1 MRGEWGCVWCSFARG
16 LTCWCGC
23 ARGVG
28 VAAENV
34 WVRSVRC
41 EMYESLLRCSAEWKC
56 ARRLFSGGS
65 KSHAAR
71 EPYPRNRESH
81 SLASPSPPQLPM
93 PPTQRYPQGINPY
106 APPHTAKPQSKSH
119 AANPPKKQHP
129 PPPHHHLPPPDKH
142 VADSA
147 KVEDFAPPAW
157 RTVLHNRIDFGMYS
171 LCTLGG
177 SSSCS
182 GDRLPRLLSLQT
194 RVRAA
199 GGCAHRGKRQER
211 LRSQAV
217 CLRGGQYS
225 MPDMQA
231 ERSCVDRPRHS
242 QCMDLYTSICLEGVS
257 ICSCSWARSLSR
269 SRRGPCHSSSMLHAY
284 PPRTY

>member
-1 MRGEWGCVWCSFARG
+1 MRVVFFRQGIDM
-16 LTCWCGC
+16 L
-23 ARGVG
+23 
-28 VAAENV
+28 V
-34 WVRSVRC
+34 WVRTQEWVWLQRMCGYGVCDARC
-41 EMYESLLRCSAEWKC
+41 MSLCC
-56 ARRLFSGGS
+56 V
-65 KSHAAR
+65 AAR
-71 EPYPRNRESH
+71 SGNVRGGCSPAEASRTQRGSRIPVTENRTH
-81 SLASPSPPQLPM
+81 SPPPPPPPQLPM

-119 AANPPKKQHP
+119 AAKPPQKQHP

-225 MPDMQA
+225 MPDIQA

-269 SRRGPCHSSSMLHAY
+269 SRRSPCHSSSTLHAS